1 MQSYMTKTQK
11 NRFQIGDFVKI
22 KKGTSDP
29 DFGIDI
35 GGWQGQIEKI
45 EDGYLCIVWDST
57 TLSNFPDKY
66 ISQCEKEG
74 LDWER
79 IYLGTEEVE
88 LVVPCNRGNDLI
100 QKRQEIQ
107 AKHRW
112 DYLEDSGK
120 RISKVLEHINPDDDL
135 AAFEAWERY
144 LIESLSFPFEAEI
157 SYYQTKG
164 VLQQGDKIRIH
175 SIWGYDDLYGVI
187 VKLRYGRKVYHF
199 PLCDIKVLDEK
210 STNSQIILDYRN
222 WFANR

>member
-1 MQSYMTKTQK
+1 MAEKQK
-11 NRFQIGDFVKI
+11 NKFRIGDSVKV

-35 GGWQGQIEKI
+35 GGWQGQIEEI
-45 EDGYLCIVWDST
+45 EDDYLCVVWDGT

-79 IYLGTEEVE
+79 IYLETEEVE
-88 LVVPCNRGNDLI
+88 LVVPRDRENDLI
-100 QKRQEIQ
+100 QKRQKIQ
-107 AKHRW
+107 TKHRW
-112 DYLEDSGK
+112 DYLGDSGK
-120 RISKVLEHINPDDDL
+120 RISKVLKHINPDDDL

-144 LIESLSFPFEAEI
+144 LIESLSFPFEAKI
-157 SYYQTKG
+157 SNYQTKG
-164 VLQQGDKIRIH
+164 VLQQGDKIRVH
-175 SIWGYDDLYGVI
+175 NIWGYDDLYGVI
-187 VKLRYGRKVYHF
+187 VKLRYCRKVYHF

-210 STNSQIILDYRN
+210 STNSQIIFDYRN